1 MTVQADKCPMCP
13 VQPQQRGVASNRK
26 LGSIHSGAVPRLHP
40 PDKSC
45 SQASSMA
52 SIPLPT
58 ARRRVPTSCSSGG
71 GTRAGPST
79 CQTNTSRGSSGSST
93 VSQCSRTKPVSPGS
107 STFNTGHSTCQTI
120 AFVRGRELHQA
131 GGEGGVEDPLFSP
144 GGSMIRSDHITCH
157 TGPSPGG
164 SKTSTGRWRRWRSS
178 TQCGVS
184 PWSST
189 PDHQLRP
196 RLKLSSFT

>member
-26 LGSIHSGAVPRLHP
+26 LGSIHSGAFPRLHP

-131 GGEGGVEDPLFSP
+131 GGEGGVEEALLLQEAACSCLTPSLAIQAPLQEVAKLLLAGGKGGDQVLSAVSRHGRAHLTTSSDPA
-144 GGSMIRSDHITCH
+144 
-157 TGPSPGG
+157 
-164 SKTSTGRWRRWRSS
+164 
-178 TQCGVS
+178 
-184 PWSST
+184 
-189 PDHQLRP
+189 
-196 RLKLSSFT
+196 